1 MKKILITGGAGFIG
15 SHLANELI
23 KRGYTVRGLDNLS
36 EQVHGKNAKIP
47 AELDER
53 VEFILGD
60 VRNTEDWRK
69 ALSGMDVVVHLAAE
83 TGTGQSMYEVY
94 HYTDTNIGG
103 TAKLIDIL
111 TNEKH
116 SIKKVLVASS
126 RAIYGEGAYNCLK
139 HGIVYPEFRTEED
152 LEAKDFGMKCPI
164 CGESVSVVAT
174 KEDALLHPVSVY
186 GITKQVQE
194 ELVLTLC
201 KNLGIPALAYR
212 FQNVYGPGQSL
223 SNPYTGI
230 LSIFSTRIRQ
240 GKDINIFE
248 DGQESRDFV
257 YIDDIVAALIA
268 GIESDRYMHESF
280 NVGTGKMVTVETV
293 VNELMRC
300 YKKTVPVHISGMFR
314 VGDIRNN
321 YADMTKT
328 EKLLGFRTKVD
339 FSEGIEKF
347 ADWVCGQDMNLDG
360 YERSL
365 NELKERGLLK

>member
-23 KRGYTVRGLDNLS
+23 KRGYTVRVLDNLS

-126 RAIYGEGAYNCLK
+126 RAIYGEGAYKTWNC
-139 HGIVYPEFRTEED
+139 
-152 LEAKDFGMKCPI
+152 
-164 CGESVSVVAT
+164 
-174 KEDALLHPVSVY
+174 
-186 GITKQVQE
+186 
-194 ELVLTLC
+194 
-201 KNLGIPALAYR
+201 
-212 FQNVYGPGQSL
+212 
-223 SNPYTGI
+223 
-230 LSIFSTRIRQ
+230 
-240 GKDINIFE
+240 
-248 DGQESRDFV
+248 
-257 YIDDIVAALIA
+257 
-268 GIESDRYMHESF
+268 
-280 NVGTGKMVTVETV
+280 
-293 VNELMRC
+293 
-300 YKKTVPVHISGMFR
+300 ISG
-314 VGDIRNN
+314 I
-321 YADMTKT
+321 
-328 EKLLGFRTKVD
+328 
-339 FSEGIEKF
+339 
-347 ADWVCGQDMNLDG
+347 
-360 YERSL
+360 
-365 NELKERGLLK
+365 

>member
-23 KRGYTVRGLDNLS
+23 KRGYTVRVLDNLS

-230 LSIFSTRIRQ
+230 LSIFST
-240 GKDINIFE
+240 
-248 DGQESRDFV
+248 
-257 YIDDIVAALIA
+257 
-268 GIESDRYMHESF
+268 SF

-339 FSEGIEKF
+339 FSEGIGKF